1 MTWYEKIIAVHTSVT
16 DQVSHQ
22 ARMQSNRYFVWQ
34 EEGTKDLKAGGHT
47 VERIIEG
54 TTDLYTKQEFDPW
67 AEALDRALDA
77 SPDVTAWRR
86 ESIQYEEDTGFTH
99 VEWYWEVSADG
110 PSA

>member
-16 DQVSHQ
+16 DQVSHL
-22 ARMQSNRYFVWQ
+22 ARMQSDRYFVWQ
-34 EEGTKDLKAGGHT
+34 EEGARDLKAGGRT
-47 VERIIEG
+47 VERVMEG

-77 SPDVTAWRR
+77 SPDVLAWRR

-99 VEWYWEVSADG
+99 VEWYWEVTI
-110 PSA
+110 